1 MLLENRTSTVCESA
15 DADGIQGTRE
25 LDAHYKP
32 GYAISRYHDTDLIY
46 QRLDQLLRQPIR
58 PIRRERMAEFLD
70 YYDQR
75 CDGSKQITDRAKL
88 VIPGGVQHN
97 LAFNYPFPIAIDRG
111 QGAYLWDVDGNRYI
125 DFLQAGGPTLLGSN
139 YPPVR
144 DKMIELLKDC
154 GPVTGLFHEYELKLA
169 ELIRRLMPGVEMF
182 RMLGSGTEAAMAAI
196 RAARAFTGRKQVI
209 KIGGA
214 YHGWSDQMVYGLRIP
229 GTRRRE
235 ATGIP
240 RSATKAT
247 SEVFPNRLGAL
258 RRKLLFNRL
267 RGGTAAVVVEPL
279 GPESGTR
286 PVPFDFNRQVR
297 QLCDEFGALL
307 IFDEVVTGFRMGP
320 GGAQGYFG
328 VTPDLTIFGKCLT
341 GGYPMAGGVG
351 GRADVIMKF
360 AAGIGGLGPRAL
372 VGGTLTANPL
382 SCAAGYYALLEMEK
396 TNAAEIAGRAGDRLT
411 AGLQQIIDKHS
422 LPFVV
427 YNQGSIVHLET
438 SGVLLLD
445 LRNPIRLLRE
455 LKPRKHMMEEMGAA
469 YMSQG
474 LISIAGSRL
483 YTSMADTDEVIDEA
497 LSRFDTVLSACV

>member
-1 MLLENRTSTVCESA
+1 MNPAKDSQA
-15 DADGIQGTRE
+15 
-25 LDAHYKP
+25 
-32 GYAISRYHDTDLIY
+32 YAISEYHDTHAVYAKLES
-46 QRLDQLLRQPIR
+46 LLRQPIR
-58 PIRRERMAEFLD
+58 PIHRDRMAQFLG
-70 YYDQR
+70 YFDQQ
-75 CDGSKQITDRAKL
+75 CSKSKQLIEQAKKL
-88 VIPGGVQHN
+88 IPGGVQHN
-97 LAFNYPFPIAIDRG
+97 LAFNYPFPIAIERAD
-111 QGAYLWDVDGNRYI
+111 GAYLWDVDGNRYI
-125 DFLQAGGPTLLGSN
+125 DFLQAGGPTLLGNN
-139 YPPVR
+139 YAPVR
-144 DKMIELLKDC
+144 EKIVELLKHC

-169 ELIRRLMPGVEMF
+169 ELLHRHLPSVEMF

-196 RAARAFTGRKQVI
+196 RAARAHTRKRQVI
-209 KIGGA
+209 KVGGA

-240 RSATKAT
+240 RAATRAT
-247 SEVFPNRLGAL
+247 SEFFPNNLAAL
-258 RRKLLFNRL
+258 RRRLMWNRL
-267 RGGTAAVVVEPL
+267 RGGTAAVVLEPV

-297 QLCDEFGALL
+297 ELCDQYGALL
-307 IFDEVVTGFRMGP
+307 IFDEVVTGFRLGL

-328 VTPDLTIFGKCLT
+328 VKPDLTIFGKCIT

-351 GRADVIMKF
+351 GREDVMQRF

-382 SCAAGYYALLEMEK
+382 SCAAGYYAILEMER
-396 TNAAEIAGRAGDRLT
+396 TGAAQIAGRAGDRLT
-411 AGLQQIIDKHS
+411 CGLQRIIDQLS

-445 LRNPIRLLRE
+445 LRNPIRTLRE

-474 LISIAGSRL
+474 LVTLAGSRL
-483 YTSMADTDEVIDEA
+483 YTSMADTDDVIDDA
-497 LSRFDTVLSACV
+497 LTKFEVVLSACADA